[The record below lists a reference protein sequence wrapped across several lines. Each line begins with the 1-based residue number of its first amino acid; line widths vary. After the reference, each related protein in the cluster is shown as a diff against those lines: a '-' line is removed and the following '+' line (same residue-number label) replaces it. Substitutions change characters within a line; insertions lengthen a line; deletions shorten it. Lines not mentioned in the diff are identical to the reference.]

1 MFNVYQYGR
10 IQFRNESRP
19 RFLRFI
25 LFLKSNFSNIYFNVI
40 EFLWNAQLG
49 LSSKRVLK
57 LIQAQIV
64 IPCFN
69 EADGLLNLIDEC
81 LAVVELSN
89 DSLGFILVNNGS
101 KDGSQQIF
109 NEVIGKFPNIEIVN
123 LPLNQGYGGGILAG
137 LRSSNAQI
145 IGWTHADLQTPLTD
159 CLEAAKAINDGATF
173 VKGWRKG
180 RPVSERIFSRGMGVF
195 VSALFSSRL
204 EEVNAQPTLLTRNF
218 FERWHN
224 PPTDFSLDLYA
235 LVMAV
240 KNGLK
245 IRRIAVEFL
254 PRQFGQSKWNIGI
267 KSRIRFIKRTIK
279 YSIELR
285 SALHE
290 DI

>member
-1 MFNVYQYGR
+1 M
-10 IQFRNESRP
+10 IQT
-19 RFLRFI
+19 
-25 LFLKSNFSNIYFNVI
+25 
-40 EFLWNAQLG
+40 
-49 LSSKRVLK
+49 
-57 LIQAQIV
+57 QIV

-69 EADGLLNLIDEC
+69 ELDGLLNLIDEC
-81 LAVVELSN
+81 LGVVKLSN
-89 DSLGFILVNNGS
+89 NSLGFILVNNGS

-123 LPLNQGYGGGILAG
+123 LPLNQGYGGGIIAG
-137 LRSSNAQI
+137 LRLSGAQI
-145 IGWTHADLQTPLTD
+145 IGWTHADLQTPLID
-159 CLEAAKAINDGATF
+159 CLEAAQIIMGGASF

-180 RPVSERIFSRGMGVF
+180 RPISDRIFSRGMG
-195 VSALFSSRL
+195 LFESVIFGSRL
-204 EEVNAQPTLLTRNF
+204 EEVNAQPTLFTKNF
-218 FERWHN
+218 FETWKN

>member
-1 MFNVYQYGR
+1 M
-10 IQFRNESRP
+10 IQT
-19 RFLRFI
+19 
-25 LFLKSNFSNIYFNVI
+25 
-40 EFLWNAQLG
+40 
-49 LSSKRVLK
+49 
-57 LIQAQIV
+57 QIV

-69 EADGLLNLIDEC
+69 ESDGLLNLIEEC

-89 DSLGFILVNNGS
+89 SSLGFILVDNGS
-101 KDGSQQIF
+101 KDGSEQIF
-109 NEVIGKFPNIEIVN
+109 NEVIGKHPNIEIVS
-123 LPLNQGYGGGILAG
+123 LPTNQGYGGGILAG

-145 IGWTHADLQTPLTD
+145 IGWTHADLQTPLID
-159 CLEAAKAINDGATF
+159 CREAAQTIHAGASF

-195 VSALFSSRL
+195 VSVLFGSRL

-218 FERWHN
+218 YEKWQN

-240 KNGLK
+240 KNELR
-245 IRRIAVEFL
+245 IRRINVEFL
-254 PRQFGQSKWNIGI
+254 PRQFGQSKWNMGI

-279 YSIELR
+279 YSLELR
-285 SALHE
+285 RILHE

>member
-1 MFNVYQYGR
+1 M
-10 IQFRNESRP
+10 IHT
-19 RFLRFI
+19 
-25 LFLKSNFSNIYFNVI
+25 
-40 EFLWNAQLG
+40 
-49 LSSKRVLK
+49 
-57 LIQAQIV
+57 QIV

-69 EADGLLNLIDEC
+69 ESGGLLNLINEC

-89 DSLGFILVNNGS
+89 GSLGFILVNNGS
-101 KDGSQQIF
+101 KDGSAQIF
-109 NEVIGKFPNIEIVN
+109 NEVIGKHPNIEIVN
-123 LPLNQGYGGGILAG
+123 LPTNQGYGGGILAG
-137 LRSSNAQI
+137 LRSCNAQI
-145 IGWTHADLQTPLTD
+145 IGWTHADLQTPLMD
-159 CLEAAKAINDGATF
+159 CLEAAHTMDAGASF

-180 RPVSERIFSRGMGVF
+180 RSLSERIFSRGMGFF
-195 VSALFSSRL
+195 VSVLFGSKL

-240 KNGLK
+240 KNGLM
-245 IRRIAVEFL
+245 IRRITVEFL

>member
-1 MFNVYQYGR
+1 M
-10 IQFRNESRP
+10 
-19 RFLRFI
+19 
-25 LFLKSNFSNIYFNVI
+25 
-40 EFLWNAQLG
+40 G
-49 LSSKRVLK
+49 LSSKRVLQ

-89 DSLGFILVNNGS
+89 NSLGFILVNNGS

-109 NEVIGKFPNIEIVN
+109 NEVVGRFPNIEIVN

-137 LRSSNAQI
+137 LRSSTAQI
-145 IGWTHADLQTPLTD
+145 IGWTHADLQTPLID
-159 CLEAAKAINDGATF
+159 CLEAAKAINGGATF

>member
-1 MFNVYQYGR
+1 M
-10 IQFRNESRP
+10 
-19 RFLRFI
+19 
-25 LFLKSNFSNIYFNVI
+25 
-40 EFLWNAQLG
+40 
-49 LSSKRVLK
+49 
-57 LIQAQIV
+57 IQAQIV

-69 EADGLLNLIDEC
+69 EAAGLLNLIDEC
-81 LAVVELSN
+81 LAVVKLSN
-89 DSLGFILVNNGS
+89 NALGFILVNNGS
-101 KDGSQQIF
+101 KDGSQEIF
-109 NEVIGKFPNIEIVN
+109 NEFVGRYPNIKIVN
-123 LPLNQGYGGGILAG
+123 LSLNQGYGGGILAG

-145 IGWTHADLQTPLTD
+145 IGWTHADLQTPLVD
-159 CLEAAKAINDGATF
+159 CLEATKVINAGATF

-195 VSALFSSRL
+195 VSALFGSRL
-204 EEVNAQPTLLTRNF
+204 EEVNAQPTLFNRNF
-218 FERWHN
+218 FERWQN
-224 PPTDFSLDLYA
+224 PPTDFTLDLYA

-245 IRRIAVEFL
+245 IRRIDVQFP

-267 KSRIRFIKRTIK
+267 KSRIQFIKHTIK